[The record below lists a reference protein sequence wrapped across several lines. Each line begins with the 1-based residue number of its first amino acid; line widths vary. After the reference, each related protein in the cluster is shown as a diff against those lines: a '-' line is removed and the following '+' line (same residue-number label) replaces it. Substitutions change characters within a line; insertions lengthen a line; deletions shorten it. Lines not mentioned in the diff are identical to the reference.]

1 MGMTVVIVVL
11 AVLMPLQQAS
21 GQTTDQGEEDAT
33 MQAVEFVERELG
45 ISEQQS
51 AGEAPE
57 QTSGET
63 ATLTV
68 PWPCQQSIRERL
80 VCVREAGA
88 TQLDE
93 LQANLTKLQG
103 TVAHQDAK
111 IADLTARLQLLEQGN
126 NKPASCSEAK
136 SQNPEAGDGEYT
148 LYPFS
153 TNKDVSLRVYC
164 HGMASGN
171 PKEFLSLPAGPDY
184 NYATVV
190 SDRLVDSSQWHCTGP
205 LQDPYASRAGTTK
218 FSKLRIQF
226 DASKVEV
233 IRDDYTFAQT
243 TGPNDVDYG
252 HAGDCYSANQECA
265 KGTFRVN
272 LTGTD
277 LALAP
282 KVHWVMEERYPESLT
297 INDMFISE
305 DRKVASARC
314 GGWCGHCWPAGKKMH
329 LTKEVTYP
337 QASCPQ
343 NDSLVLPSGKTY
355 YAGENSS
362 TYSSAQE
369 DCGRRGGIVAIPRDD
384 EEQRGLVFLKNC
396 VNSGDQF
403 WLGIE
408 KTAGTWKDSRG
419 TSLGSFTSWAPGE
432 PDDFDNGFSCAHV
445 VFGDKVGERRDNW
458 ADAHCG
464 AHYRYVCE
472 IEDGLVTGEVN
483 LALGKTATQS
493 SDYVH
498 LEEALGAGK
507 AVDGSR
513 ATDIGQDKACTHTQR
528 DYQPWWKVDL
538 SRTYTVQRV
547 SILNRGDCCGE
558 RLKDF
563 AVRVGP
569 NEDFSLN
576 GQCGET
582 YTDTPTDG
590 QTIVVYCNPPISG
603 RYVSVQLMGRED
615 YLSLCEVE
623 VYAETGDDDVR
634 PSEVDEDLDISSET
648 VDWLARDSSWVVDYT
663 GGGVAAQALDG
674 DDATFWNPHGV
685 ERYLNNWY
693 IALDL
698 TAPATLTRI
707 AIDQYGDTRHDIAA
721 FKLQTSQVGSP
732 YDWKDVASF
741 TNVQGGTDGR
751 QEFGGFQGTARYWR
765 FVVTE
770 THKGFQPWLRELNFY
785 GVPPASS
792 WSASSQYDSRHSA
805 DRADINSRETSDKAG
820 AWAAVT
826 NDQDQWLMRDLGE
839 VKVVTGVITK
849 GRDYSPDWPHE
860 PHDQYV
866 TSYVISY
873 GVENGDEKFY
883 TNAKDEITVFAGNS
897 DRDGEVH
904 HDFRNYSGPDTLT
917 ARFVKIHPRTWH
929 QHISMR
935 AKIITSASSWSAS
948 SQFDSRHSADRAD
961 INSRETSDKAG
972 AWAAVT
978 NDQDQ
983 WLMRDLG
990 EVKAVTGVIT
1000 KGRDYS
1006 PDWPHE
1012 PHDQYVT
1019 SYVISYGVENG
1030 DEKFYTNAEDK
1041 ITVFAG
1047 NSDRDGEVHHDFSNY
1062 SGPDTLRARFVK
1074 IHPRTWH
1081 QHISMRA
1088 KIITS
1093 VCPSG
1098 YVPFRDGDR
1107 CFNFSIG
1114 QKNYTDARS
1123 ACQAAGG
1130 HLAMPKDQATNDFLV
1145 NQIRG
1150 RYPNGSDVWFGLT
1163 DQADEGSFLWED
1175 GTPLVGWTDWCTE
1188 QPDDYETGE
1197 DCVEWWDSCDYKW
1210 NDVPCTVSRYYVC
1223 EAGAIAPGP

>member
-1 MGMTVVIVVL
+1 MGVTVVIVVL

-21 GQTTDQGEEDAT
+21 GQTTDQSEEDAT
-33 MQAVEFVERELG
+33 MQAVEFVESELG

-57 QTSGET
+57 QPSGET

-68 PWPCQQSIRERL
+68 PWPCQQSTRERL

-111 IADLTARLQLLEQGN
+111 IADLTARLQRLEQGN

-136 SQNPEAGDGEYT
+136 SINPKAGDGEYT

-171 PKEFLSLPAGPDY
+171 PKEFLSLPSGPDE
-184 NYATVV
+184 NYATVF
-190 SDRLVDSSQWHCTGP
+190 SDRLVDESHWQCTGP

-226 DASKVEV
+226 DASRVEV

-272 LTGTD
+272 LTGTE

-282 KVHWVMEERYPESLT
+282 EVHWVMEERFPESLT

-314 GGWCGHCWPAGKKMH
+314 GGWCGHCWPAGKKMY

-337 QASCPQ
+337 Q
-343 NDSLVLPSGKTY
+343 
-355 YAGENSS
+355 
-362 TYSSAQE
+362 
-369 DCGRRGGIVAIPRDD
+369 
-384 EEQRGLVFLKNC
+384 
-396 VNSGDQF
+396 
-403 WLGIE
+403 
-408 KTAGTWKDSRG
+408 
-419 TSLGSFTSWAPGE
+419 
-432 PDDFDNGFSCAHV
+432 
-445 VFGDKVGERRDNW
+445 
-458 ADAHCG
+458 
-464 AHYRYVCE
+464 
-472 IEDGLVTGEVN
+472 GEVN

-493 SDYVH
+493 SDYDLSGEV
-498 LEEALGAGK
+498 LGAGK

-513 ATDIGQDKACTHTQR
+513 ATDIVPGKACTHTQR

-538 SRTYTVQRV
+538 SRTYTVHRV
-547 SILNRGDCCGE
+547 TILNRGDCCGE
-558 RLKDF
+558 RLKNF

-569 NEDFSLN
+569 DEDFSLN

-590 QTIVVYCNPPISG
+590 QTIVVYCNPLISG

-634 PSEVDEDLDISSET
+634 PSEVDEDLDFSNET
-648 VDWLARDSSWVVDYT
+648 GEWLALDSSWVVGYT
-663 GGGVAAQALDG
+663 GGGVAARALDG

-765 FVVTE
+765 FLVTE

-792 WSASSQYDSRHSA
+792 WSASSQFDSRHSA

-873 GVENGDEKFY
+873 GVENGDQKFY
-883 TNAKDEITVFAGNS
+883 TNAEDEITVFAGNS

-904 HDFRNYSGPDTLT
+904 HDFGNYSGPDTL
-917 ARFVKIHPRTWH
+917 
-929 QHISMR
+929 M
-935 AKIITSASSWSAS
+935 
-948 SQFDSRHSADRAD
+948 
-961 INSRETSDKAG
+961 
-972 AWAAVT
+972 
-978 NDQDQ
+978 
-983 WLMRDLG
+983 
-990 EVKAVTGVIT
+990 
-1000 KGRDYS
+1000 
-1006 PDWPHE
+1006 
-1012 PHDQYVT
+1012 
-1019 SYVISYGVENG
+1019 
-1030 DEKFYTNAEDK
+1030 
-1041 ITVFAG
+1041 
-1047 NSDRDGEVHHDFSNY
+1047 
-1062 SGPDTLRARFVK
+1062 ARFVK

-1098 YVPFRDGDR
+1098 YVPLRDGDR

-1114 QKNYTDARS
+1114 QRNYTDARS

-1130 HLAMPKDQATNDFLV
+1130 HLAMPRDHATNDFLV

-1163 DQADEGSFLWED
+1163 DQADEGSFVWED
-1175 GTPLVGWTDWCTE
+1175 GTPLTGWSDWCTE
-1188 QPDDYETGE
+1188 QPGDYETGE
-1197 DCVEWWDSCDYKW
+1197 DCVEWWGERCDLKW